1 MSNTKKIIFIIIF
14 LLSIIALFFVY
25 NDDFLYSKQIIK
37 IIKIDTLSEEIS
49 QNSLGLEEKYYTKKI
64 TGIITN
70 GKQKGN
76 KKTISYD
83 ESYSSVVTDKYKVND
98 KLILDA
104 SGIEL
109 KRDFYLTIM
118 IVVFLNLLY
127 IVGSYKGL
135 LSVLSIFL
143 NLVIF
148 YIGLS
153 LYFKGINLLFLCVIE
168 MIIFSIISLILSS
181 GLNKKT
187 LSAILSVI
195 ISTLIMLAILIIIV
209 NFNGYNGI
217 NFNELSF
224 LTVPIEDIILP
235 ELLIG
240 STGAIMDVAITIA
253 SSISELI
260 QKDNNISI
268 KSLKKSARE
277 IGKDIMSTM
286 SNVLFFTYL
295 CSGLPIFVLALRN
308 GFSMYNYISSN
319 FTLELTRFL
328 IGSIGIVLTIPV
340 SAHVSIKLIK
350 RGAK

>member
-1 MSNTKKIIFIIIF
+1 MFNTKRIIFIV
-14 LLSIIALFFVY
+14 LFIVSAISLVFVY

-37 IIKIDTLSEEIS
+37 ITKIDTISKEAS
-49 QNSLGLEEKYYTKKI
+49 QNSLGLEEKYYTRKI

-70 GKQKGN
+70 GKQKG
-76 KKTISYD
+76 KKKSVLYD

-98 KLILDA
+98 KIILDS

-109 KRDFYLTIM
+109 KRDFYLTLM

-135 LSVLSIFL
+135 LSVLSVIL

-148 YIGLS
+148 YVGLF

-168 MIIFSIISLILSS
+168 MIIFSIISLILAS
-181 GLNKKT
+181 GFNMKT
-187 LSAILSVI
+187 LSAIISVI
-195 ISTLIMLAILIIIV
+195 ISTLVMLIIIV
-209 NFNGYNGI
+209 IIVNFTGYKGI

-240 STGAIMDVAITIA
+240 TTGAIMDVAITIS

-260 QKDNNISI
+260 QKDNNISV
-268 KSLKKSARE
+268 KNLQKSARE

-308 GFSMYNYISSN
+308 GFSMYNYISTN

-340 SAHVSIKLIK
+340 SAHTSIKLMK
-350 RGAK
+350 RGVK

>member
-153 LYFKGINLLFLCVIE
+153 LYFKGINLLFLCVI
-168 MIIFSIISLILSS
+168 
-181 GLNKKT
+181 
-187 LSAILSVI
+187 
-195 ISTLIMLAILIIIV
+195 
-209 NFNGYNGI
+209 
-217 NFNELSF
+217 
-224 LTVPIEDIILP
+224 
-235 ELLIG
+235 
-240 STGAIMDVAITIA
+240 
-253 SSISELI
+253 
-260 QKDNNISI
+260 
-268 KSLKKSARE
+268 
-277 IGKDIMSTM
+277 
-286 SNVLFFTYL
+286 
-295 CSGLPIFVLALRN
+295 
-308 GFSMYNYISSN
+308 
-319 FTLELTRFL
+319 
-328 IGSIGIVLTIPV
+328 
-340 SAHVSIKLIK
+340 
-350 RGAK
+350 

>member
-1 MSNTKKIIFIIIF
+1 MFNTKRIIFIV
-14 LLSIIALFFVY
+14 LFIVSAISLVFVY

-37 IIKIDTLSEEIS
+37 ITKIDTISKEAS
-49 QNSLGLEEKYYTKKI
+49 QNSLGLEEKYYTRKI

-70 GKQKGN
+70 GKQKG
-76 KKTISYD
+76 KKKSVLYD

-98 KLILDA
+98 KIILDS

-109 KRDFYLTIM
+109 KRDFYLTLM

-135 LSVLSIFL
+135 LSVLSVIL

-148 YIGLS
+148 YVGLF

-168 MIIFSIISLILSS
+168 MIIFSIISLILAS
-181 GLNKKT
+181 GFNMKT
-187 LSAILSVI
+187 LSAIISVI
-195 ISTLIMLAILIIIV
+195 ISTLVMLIIIV
-209 NFNGYNGI
+209 IIVNFTGYKGI

-240 STGAIMDVAITIA
+240 TTGAIMDVAITIS

-260 QKDNNISI
+260 QKDNNIS
-268 KSLKKSARE
+268 
-277 IGKDIMSTM
+277 
-286 SNVLFFTYL
+286 
-295 CSGLPIFVLALRN
+295 
-308 GFSMYNYISSN
+308 
-319 FTLELTRFL
+319 
-328 IGSIGIVLTIPV
+328 
-340 SAHVSIKLIK
+340 
-350 RGAK
+350 

>member
-153 LYFKGINLLFLCVIE
+153 LYFKGINLLFLC
-168 MIIFSIISLILSS
+168 
-181 GLNKKT
+181 
-187 LSAILSVI
+187 
-195 ISTLIMLAILIIIV
+195 
-209 NFNGYNGI
+209 
-217 NFNELSF
+217 
-224 LTVPIEDIILP
+224 
-235 ELLIG
+235 
-240 STGAIMDVAITIA
+240 
-253 SSISELI
+253 
-260 QKDNNISI
+260 
-268 KSLKKSARE
+268 
-277 IGKDIMSTM
+277 
-286 SNVLFFTYL
+286 
-295 CSGLPIFVLALRN
+295 
-308 GFSMYNYISSN
+308 
-319 FTLELTRFL
+319 
-328 IGSIGIVLTIPV
+328 
-340 SAHVSIKLIK
+340 
-350 RGAK
+350 

>member
-181 GLNKKT
+181 GMNKKT

-217 NFNELSF
+217 NFN
-224 LTVPIEDIILP
+224 
-235 ELLIG
+235 
-240 STGAIMDVAITIA
+240 
-253 SSISELI
+253 
-260 QKDNNISI
+260 
-268 KSLKKSARE
+268 
-277 IGKDIMSTM
+277 
-286 SNVLFFTYL
+286 
-295 CSGLPIFVLALRN
+295 
-308 GFSMYNYISSN
+308 
-319 FTLELTRFL
+319 
-328 IGSIGIVLTIPV
+328 
-340 SAHVSIKLIK
+340 
-350 RGAK
+350 

>member
-14 LLSIIALFFVY
+14 LLSIIALLFVY

-153 LYFKGINLLFLCVIE
+153 LYFKGINLLFLC
-168 MIIFSIISLILSS
+168 
-181 GLNKKT
+181 
-187 LSAILSVI
+187 
-195 ISTLIMLAILIIIV
+195 
-209 NFNGYNGI
+209 
-217 NFNELSF
+217 
-224 LTVPIEDIILP
+224 
-235 ELLIG
+235 
-240 STGAIMDVAITIA
+240 
-253 SSISELI
+253 
-260 QKDNNISI
+260 
-268 KSLKKSARE
+268 
-277 IGKDIMSTM
+277 
-286 SNVLFFTYL
+286 
-295 CSGLPIFVLALRN
+295 
-308 GFSMYNYISSN
+308 
-319 FTLELTRFL
+319 
-328 IGSIGIVLTIPV
+328 
-340 SAHVSIKLIK
+340 
-350 RGAK
+350 

>member
-168 MIIFSIISLILSS
+168 MVIFSIISLILSS

-195 ISTLIMLAILIIIV
+195 I
-209 NFNGYNGI
+209 
-217 NFNELSF
+217 
-224 LTVPIEDIILP
+224 
-235 ELLIG
+235 
-240 STGAIMDVAITIA
+240 
-253 SSISELI
+253 
-260 QKDNNISI
+260 
-268 KSLKKSARE
+268 
-277 IGKDIMSTM
+277 
-286 SNVLFFTYL
+286 
-295 CSGLPIFVLALRN
+295 
-308 GFSMYNYISSN
+308 
-319 FTLELTRFL
+319 
-328 IGSIGIVLTIPV
+328 
-340 SAHVSIKLIK
+340 
-350 RGAK
+350 

>member
-187 LSAILSVI
+187 LAAILSVI
-195 ISTLIMLAILIIIV
+195 ISTLIM
-209 NFNGYNGI
+209 
-217 NFNELSF
+217 
-224 LTVPIEDIILP
+224 
-235 ELLIG
+235 
-240 STGAIMDVAITIA
+240 
-253 SSISELI
+253 
-260 QKDNNISI
+260 
-268 KSLKKSARE
+268 
-277 IGKDIMSTM
+277 
-286 SNVLFFTYL
+286 
-295 CSGLPIFVLALRN
+295 
-308 GFSMYNYISSN
+308 
-319 FTLELTRFL
+319 
-328 IGSIGIVLTIPV
+328 
-340 SAHVSIKLIK
+340 
-350 RGAK
+350 

>member
-14 LLSIIALFFVY
+14 LLSIIALLFVY

-168 MIIFSIISLILSS
+168 MIIFSIISLI
-181 GLNKKT
+181 
-187 LSAILSVI
+187 
-195 ISTLIMLAILIIIV
+195 
-209 NFNGYNGI
+209 
-217 NFNELSF
+217 
-224 LTVPIEDIILP
+224 
-235 ELLIG
+235 
-240 STGAIMDVAITIA
+240 
-253 SSISELI
+253 SSIGTV
-260 QKDNNISI
+260 KNDN
-268 KSLKKSARE
+268 SLK
-277 IGKDIMSTM
+277 
-286 SNVLFFTYL
+286 F
-295 CSGLPIFVLALRN
+295 
-308 GFSMYNYISSN
+308 
-319 FTLELTRFL
+319 
-328 IGSIGIVLTIPV
+328 IP
-340 SAHVSIKLIK
+340 L
-350 RGAK
+350 